1 MKNMILATRYARA
14 IYGLAKEKNE
24 QDSVFE
30 QMRVF
35 EQAFTSDQELVAFI
49 ESPLYRPSDKV
60 KALEAV
66 VGKVNASDVLK
77 NFVLLLARKNRL
89 GIFSDVMT
97 AYQTIS
103 DEAHGVTRGLVRSA
117 AVLSP
122 EDRKNIEQ
130 LVSKA
135 TKKQVILTYKEDP
148 SLLGGLVAEVGSFTF
163 DDSLISHLKRIN
175 EQLTQG
181 SSVRN

>member
-1 MKNMILATRYARA
+1 MRHMILATRYARA

-24 QDSVFE
+24 QDSVFA
-30 QMRVF
+30 QMRAF
-35 EQAFTSDQELVAFI
+35 EEAFSGDKEI
-49 ESPLYRPSDKV
+49 EDFLTSPLFRPMDKV
-60 KALEAV
+60 KAMEAV
-66 VGKVNASDVLK
+66 VAKVNASEVLK

-89 GIFSDVMT
+89 GIFSEIMT

-117 AVLSP
+117 TVLSP
-122 EDRKNIEQ
+122 EDRKRIED

-175 EQLTQG
+175 EQLTR
-181 SSVRN
+181 SAH

>member
-14 IYGLAKEKNE
+14 LYNLARESNE
-24 QDSVFE
+24 QDGVFE
-30 QMRVF
+30 QLRAI
-35 EQAFTSDQELVAFI
+35 ETAFNGDPEISAFVQ
-49 ESPLYRPSDKV
+49 SPMIRPTDKV

-66 VGKVNASDVLK
+66 VSKIGASEALK

-89 GIFSDVMT
+89 GIFSDVLT

-103 DEAHGVTRGLVRSA
+103 DEAHGVTRGVVRSA
-117 AVLSP
+117 AALGP
-122 EDRKNIEQ
+122 EDRKRIEE

-148 SLLGGLVAEVGSFTF
+148 GLLGGLVAEVGSYTF

-175 EQLTQG
+175 EQLTR
-181 SSVRN
+181 SAH